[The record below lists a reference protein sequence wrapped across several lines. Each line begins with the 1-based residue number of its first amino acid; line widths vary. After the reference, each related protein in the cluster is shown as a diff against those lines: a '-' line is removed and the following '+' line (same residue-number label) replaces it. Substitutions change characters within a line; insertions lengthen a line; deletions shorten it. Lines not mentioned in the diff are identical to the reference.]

1 MGNFG
6 VQFRRDLL
14 IAIRGRTETANPVA
28 FFVLALSLFV
38 FAVGTDS
45 ETLPRVAPGGCL
57 GCRALCCN
65 AVDGESISP

>member
-14 IAIRGRTETANPVA
+14 VAIRGRTETANPIA
-28 FFVLALSLFV
+28 FFELALSLFV

-45 ETLPRVAPGGCL
+45 ETCP
-57 GCRALCCN
+57 
-65 AVDGESISP
+65 E